1 MSWIDDFISYTVNTT
16 SPELFRR
23 WAAISTIAMALER
36 KVWAVTYGS
45 ALYPNLYVIL
55 VAPPGVG
62 KSEVTW
68 RCRDFLSRV
77 DDLHIG
83 ASSLTKASMI
93 DELNDAER
101 RVVRPQD
108 NPAVINFHSLSL
120 IVDELGVLLP
130 VYEND
135 FMNTLTNLY
144 DGQKYS
150 EKRRTKNLV
159 IEIAKPQVNMLAAT
173 TPAYLNNVMPEG
185 AWDQGFISRTILIYT
200 GDKQLRSLFEVQPTT
215 ATDLSDRLKDI
226 AVLYG
231 EMKFTEEAARLLD
244 TWHLDGGQPAPEHPK
259 LMYYNS
265 RRTAHLIKLC
275 QIAAADARQELII
288 RAEDFRRALDWLIE
302 AEFHMP
308 EIFKAMGTGGAGKT
322 MDEAWYY
329 LFTIFT
335 KEGQPVAEHRLIQF
349 LQEKVPVHQI
359 AVTIEMMEKGRLIN
373 KTLTKTGNAYT
384 PKGRQ
389 ADV

>member
-1 MSWIDDFISYTVNTT
+1 MTT
-16 SPELFRR
+16 
-23 WAAISTIAMALER
+23 
-36 KVWAVTYGS
+36 
-45 ALYPNLYVIL
+45 
-55 VAPPGVG
+55 
-62 KSEVTW
+62 
-68 RCRDFLSRV
+68 
-77 DDLHIG
+77 
-83 ASSLTKASMI
+83 
-93 DELNDAER
+93 
-101 RVVRPQD
+101 
-108 NPAVINFHSLSL
+108 
-120 IVDELGVLLP
+120 
-130 VYEND
+130 
-135 FMNTLTNLY
+135 
-144 DGQKYS
+144 
-150 EKRRTKNLV
+150 
-159 IEIAKPQVNMLAAT
+159 
-173 TPAYLNNVMPEG
+173 
-185 AWDQGFISRTILIYT
+185 
-200 GDKQLRSLFEVQPTT
+200 
-215 ATDLSDRLKDI
+215 TDLSDRLKDI

-231 EMKFTEEAARLLD
+231 EMKFTEEAAMLLD

-288 RAEDFRRALDWLIE
+288 RADDFRRALDWLIE